1 MTAKKRVYL
10 FREGNATMRDL
21 LGGKGANLAE
31 MTNIGLPVPPGF
43 TITTETC
50 NEYTKLGHLPDG
62 LWEDVMTA
70 LADIEK
76 DMGKK
81 LGAPQNPLLVSVRS
95 GAKFSMPGMM
105 DTVLNLGL
113 NEDSLKGLIEATGN
127 ERFGYDAY
135 RRFIMMFSDIVL
147 SSDFPKLKK
156 EHYEKIFYAMKD
168 KLGAKVDT
176 EVGAEDLKKL
186 CVKFKEYFKKVTGY
200 DFPTAPLEQLKLAT
214 SAVFQSWNNERA
226 IIYRNREKIA
236 HNLGTAVNIQA
247 MVFGNMGD
255 DCGTGVAFTRNP
267 ATGENKLFG
276 EFLKNAQGE
285 DVVAGVRTPESIE
298 QLADEFPSIYGQ
310 FASIAKKL
318 EDHYRDM
325 QDIEFT
331 IEKGRLFILQCRS
344 GKRTGAAAVKIAV
357 DMVNDGFITKEAAV
371 SRIAPEQL
379 EQLLNPRIKAEPKN
393 RPKPVAKGL
402 NAGPGGAS
410 GLVALDSKTAVKMAS
425 EGKKVVLV
433 REETNPDDLGGML
446 ASVGVLTSRGGR
458 TSHAALIARQ
468 YGIPT
473 VCACSVLRF
482 NEEER
487 QVCIGDLII
496 EEGKIITIDGTLG
509 EVYDCKLETEPA
521 SVSGDF
527 GTFMAWADEYRTMG
541 VRANADTPE
550 HAAEAVALGGEGIG
564 LCRTEHMF
572 LGTERVPL
580 VRNMILAEDD
590 KTRDEALAKLLPMQ
604 RKDFIGI
611 FKAMGGRPV
620 TVRLIDPP
628 LHEFLPSHTELLVE
642 VTEMR
647 CKCPDNPELKEKEY
661 LLSKVM
667 EMHES
672 NPMLGLRGCRLSI
685 WMPGIV
691 TMQVAAII
699 GAACAVKKSG
709 MEVHPEIMIP
719 LISTV
724 NELTWIKT
732 RLEAVAKKTMAEEG
746 VEVEYKI
753 GTMIEIP
760 RAALT
765 ADEIAKEAAFFSFGT
780 NDLTQMGYGISR
792 DDAGKF
798 LPLYINEGIFK
809 ADPTSTIDQK
819 GIGRLMKICVDDAKA
834 VNPNIKLGIC
844 GEHGGDPDSV
854 KFCHKLGLTYVSCSP
869 KRIPV
874 ARLAAA
880 QAAIEAKGANVH
892 RDK

>member
-1 MTAKKRVYL
+1 MTSTKRVYL
-10 FREGNATMRDL
+10 FREGNASMRDL

-50 NEYTKLGHLPDG
+50 NEYLKLGKLPDG
-62 LWEDVMTA
+62 LWEEVMAA
-70 LADIEK
+70 LADVEK

-81 LGAPQNPLLVSVRS
+81 LGDPEKPLLVSVRS

-113 NEDSLKGLIEATGN
+113 NEDTLKGIIAATGN

-135 RRFIMMFSDIVL
+135 RRFLMMFSDIVL
-147 SSDFPKLKK
+147 SDEYPKLKK
-156 EHYEKIFYAMKD
+156 HYFEHIFDDLK
-168 KLGAKVDT
+168 KKVGAKVDT
-176 EVGAEDLKKL
+176 DVDAAGLKELSELYKA
-186 CVKFKEYFKKVTGY
+186 YFKDVTGR
-200 DFPTAPLEQLKLAT
+200 DFPQDPIEQLRLAII
-214 SAVFQSWNNERA
+214 AVFKSWNNERA
-226 IIYRNREKIA
+226 VIYRNKEKIP
-236 HNLGTAVNIQA
+236 HDLGTAVNVQT

-267 ATGENKLFG
+267 ATGEKALFG

-285 DVVAGVRTPESIE
+285 DVVAGVRTPEPID
-298 QLADEFPSIYGQ
+298 QLANEFPEIYKQ
-310 FASIAKKL
+310 FEDIAMLL
-318 EDHYRDM
+318 ENHYRDM

-344 GKRTGAAAVKIAV
+344 GKRTGVAAVKIAV
-357 DMVNDGFITKEAAV
+357 DMVNEGLITKDDALTRV
-371 SRIAPEQL
+371 APEAL
-379 EQLLNPRIKAEPKN
+379 EQLLHPRIKSVGSA
-393 RPKPVAKGL
+393 KPVARGL

-410 GLVALDSKTAVKMAS
+410 GKVALDSKTAIKMS
-425 EGKKVVLV
+425 DMGEDVILV
-433 REETNPDDLGGML
+433 RKETNPDDLGGML
-446 ASVGVLTSRGGR
+446 ASKGVLTQLGGR
-458 TSHAALIARQ
+458 TSHAALVARQ

-473 VCACSVLRF
+473 VCGCGALKIDEASRTVT
-482 NEEER
+482 
-487 QVCIGDLII
+487 IGDVVIK
-496 EEGKIITIDGTLG
+496 EGDVITIDGTQGL
-509 EVYDCKLETEPA
+509 VYNTKLETEKA

-527 GTFMAWADEYRTMG
+527 GTFMEWADSVRRLG

-550 HAAEAVALGGEGIG
+550 HAAEAVDLGAEGIG

-572 LGTERVPL
+572 LGADRVPL
-580 VRNMILAEDD
+580 VRDMILADNDD
-590 KTRDEALAKLLPMQ
+590 IREKALAKLLPMQ
-604 RKDFIGI
+604 REDFVGI

-620 TVRLIDPP
+620 TIRLIDPP
-628 LHEFLPSHTELLVE
+628 LHEFLPPLNELLVE
-642 VTEMR
+642 VTELR
-647 CKCPDNPELKEKEY
+647 CKNPNSIELKEKEA
-661 LLSKVM
+661 LLEKVQ
-667 EMHES
+667 EMHEQ

-685 WMPGIV
+685 YFPGIV
-691 TMQVAAII
+691 NMQVAAII
-699 GAACAVKKSG
+699 GAACEVKKSG
-709 MEVHPEIMIP
+709 MDVHPEIMIP

-724 NELTWIKT
+724 NELTYIKAQ
-732 RLEAVAKKTMAEEG
+732 LEEVAKKTMAEEG
-746 VEVEYKI
+746 VEVDYMF

-798 LPLYINEGIFK
+798 LPLYIDKQIFK
-809 ADPTSTIDQK
+809 NDPTETIDQK
-819 GIGRLMKICVDDAKA
+819 GIGRLMKICVEDAKA

-844 GEHGGDPDSV
+844 GEHGGEPESV
-854 KFCHKLGLTYVSCSP
+854 KFCHKIGLNYVSCSP

-880 QAAIEAKGANVH
+880 QAVIEEQGKGVQ

>member
-1 MTAKKRVYL
+1 MSDKKRVYL

-50 NEYTKLGHLPDG
+50 NEYTKLGKLPDG
-62 LWEDVMTA
+62 LWEDVLAA
-70 LADIEK
+70 LADVEK

-81 LGAPQNPLLVSVRS
+81 LGDAANPLLVSVRS

-113 NEDSLKGLIEATGN
+113 NDETLKGIVAATGN

-135 RRFIMMFSDIVL
+135 RRFLMMFSDIVL
-147 SSDFPKLKK
+147 SGDYPKLAKHNFEHIFDGVK
-156 EHYEKIFYAMKD
+156 E

-176 EVGAEDLKKL
+176 EVDAAGLKDLCAKYKD
-186 CVKFKEYFKKVTGY
+186 YFKQITGR
-200 DFPTAPLEQLKLAT
+200 DFPTDPMEQLRLAIE
-214 SAVFQSWNNERA
+214 AVFKSWNNERA
-226 IIYRNREKIA
+226 IIYRNREKIS
-236 HNLGTAVNIQA
+236 HDLGTAVNVQT

-255 DCGTGVAFTRNP
+255 DCGTGVAFTRNA

-285 DVVAGVRTPESIE
+285 DVVAGVRTPEEIA
-298 QLADEFPSIYGQ
+298 QLENEFPAIYKQ
-310 FASIAKKL
+310 FADIARKL

-344 GKRTGAAAVKIAV
+344 GKRTGVAAVKIAV
-357 DMVNDGFITKEAAV
+357 DQVSEGLINKQEALARV
-371 SRIAPEQL
+371 PPEAL
-379 EQLLNPRIKAEPKN
+379 EQLLHPRIKATGAA
-393 RPKPVAKGL
+393 KPFAKGL

-410 GLVALDSKTAVKMAS
+410 GRVALDSKTAIEMA
-425 EGKKVVLV
+425 EKGDKVILV
-433 REETNPDDLGGML
+433 RKETNPDDLGGML
-446 ASVGVLTSRGGR
+446 ASKGVLTQLGGR
-458 TSHAALIARQ
+458 TSHAALVARQ

-473 VCACSVLRF
+473 VCGCGALKIDDEKRSFTANDVTVK
-482 NEEER
+482 E
-487 QVCIGDLII
+487 GDV
-496 EEGKIITIDGTLG
+496 ITIDGTLG
-509 EVYDCKLETEPA
+509 LVYNVELETEPA
-521 SVSGDF
+521 TVTGDF
-527 GTFMAWADEYRTMG
+527 GTFMSWADEVRKLG

-550 HAAEAVALGGEGIG
+550 HATQAVELGAEGIG

-572 LGTERVPL
+572 LGSDRVPL
-580 VRNMILAEDD
+580 VRDMILADD
-590 KTRDEALAKLLPMQ
+590 EVVRQKALDKLLIMQ
-604 RKDFIGI
+604 REDFVGI

-628 LHEFLPSHTELLVE
+628 LHEFLPPMNELLVE
-642 VTEMR
+642 VTELR
-647 CKCPDNPELKEKEY
+647 CKNPNAPELKEKEE
-661 LLSKVM
+661 LLKKV
-667 EMHES
+667 EGMHEA

-685 WMPGIV
+685 YFPGIV
-691 TMQVAAII
+691 NMQVGAII
-699 GAACAVKKSG
+699 GAACEVKKSG
-709 MEVHPEIMIP
+709 MDVHPEIMIP
-719 LISTV
+719 LIGTV
-724 NELTWIKT
+724 NELTYLKEQLIPIA
-732 RLEAVAKKTMAEEG
+732 EKTMKDEG
-746 VEVEYKI
+746 VEVDYMI

-765 ADEIAKEAAFFSFGT
+765 ADEIAKEAQFFSFGT

-798 LPLYINEGIFK
+798 LPVYIEKQIFK
-809 ADPTSTIDQK
+809 TDPTETIDVK
-819 GIGRLMKICVDDAKA
+819 GIGRLMSICVEDAKA
-834 VNPNIKLGIC
+834 VNPKIKLGIC

-854 KFCHKLGLTYVSCSP
+854 KFCHKIGLNYVSCSP

-880 QAAIEAKGANVH
+880 QAVIEESGKAAA